1 MWYTWLQ
8 EKTYPPL
15 IRVDPSYRYI
25 LLLGDVF
32 AGRPAG
38 GGGGVGDA
46 GTAFLVCLLDH
57 VFLFVVLAQSKD
69 AISIIPLRGQ
79 TMQVFCCDSKA
90 ERLGYRPY
98 WEAVNNE
105 SRA

>member
-32 AGRPAG
+32 AGRPAEC
-38 GGGGVGDA
+38 GGGVGDA
-46 GTAFLVCLLDH
+46 GTAFLVCLFH
-57 VFLFVVLAQSKD
+57 SRRMQFQASHYAAKPCKSSV
-69 AISIIPLRGQ
+69 AIQMLKG
-79 TMQVFCCDSKA
+79 
-90 ERLGYRPY
+90 
-98 WEAVNNE
+98 
-105 SRA
+105 